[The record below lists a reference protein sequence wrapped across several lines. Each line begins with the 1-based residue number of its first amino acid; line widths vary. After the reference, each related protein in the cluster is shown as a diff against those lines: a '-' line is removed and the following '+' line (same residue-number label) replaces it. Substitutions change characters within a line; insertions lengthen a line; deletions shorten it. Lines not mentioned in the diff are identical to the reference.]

1 MSERAMPAHE
11 FPLRRATLALLPLYP
26 ALAIGGA
33 LTHRPALSLA
43 ALLLLVTLWML
54 PRLLAGTARPWIGWG
69 AAVLLVCASAGLG
82 LAGRL
87 LDAVPLIIL
96 AGLALWFGSTLR
108 AGREPRVA
116 RFIRVLEGEAQL
128 AQPGVARY
136 ARGVTVFWTAL
147 LALQALILAALLL
160 RGLFDAG
167 ELPRWALAYQHVGG
181 YLLIPLAFALEYAFR
196 RWHLRHVQHPG
207 LHAQALQMM
216 QRWPQLLHDT
226 DRHR

>member
-1 MSERAMPAHE
+1 MPAHE
-11 FPLRRATLALLPLYP
+11 LPLRRATLALLPLYP
-26 ALAIGGA
+26 VLAIAGA
-33 LTHRPALSLA
+33 VTHRAALSLA
-43 ALLLLVTLWML
+43 ALLLLLTLWML
-54 PRLLAGTARPWIGWG
+54 PRLVAGTPRAWVGWG
-69 AAVLLVCASAGLG
+69 AAVLVAVG
-82 LAGRL
+82 LASIGLTDRL
-87 LDAVPLIIL
+87 LDAVPLLIL
-96 AGLALWFGSTLR
+96 AGLALWFGSSLR

-167 ELPRWALAYQHVGG
+167 DLPRWALAYQHVGG

-196 RWHLRHVQHPG
+196 RWHLRHVSHPG

-226 DRHR
+226 DRHP

>member
-1 MSERAMPAHE
+1 MPAHE
-11 FPLRRATLALLPLYP
+11 FSLRRATLILLPLYP
-26 ALAIGGA
+26 TLAIGGA
-33 LTHRPALSLA
+33 LMHRPALSLV

-54 PRLLAGTARPWIGWG
+54 PRLLAGTVGPWIVWVL
-69 AAVLLVCASAGLG
+69 AVSLGCASAWLG
-82 LAGRL
+82 LADRL
-87 LDAVPLIIL
+87 LDTVPLLIL

-136 ARGVTVFWTAL
+136 ARGVTVFWTGL

-167 ELPRWALAYQHVGG
+167 DLPRWALAYQHVGG
-181 YLLIPLAFALEYAFR
+181 YLLIPLAFGLEYAFR

-216 QRWPQLLHDT
+216 QCWPQLLHDT

>member
-11 FPLRRATLALLPLYP
+11 LPLRRATLALLPLYP

-33 LTHRPALSLA
+33 LTHRAVLSLA
-43 ALLLLVTLWML
+43 AVLLLVTLWML

-69 AAVLLVCASAGLG
+69 VAVLTVCAGAWLG
-82 LAGRL
+82 FADRL
-87 LDAVPLIIL
+87 LDAVPLIVL
-96 AGLALWFGSTLR
+96 AGLALWFGGTLR
-108 AGREPRVA
+108 AGHEPRVA

-147 LALQALILAALLL
+147 LALEALLLAALFL
-160 RGLFDAG
+160 RDLFDAG
-167 ELPRWALAYQHVGG
+167 DLPRWVLACQHVGG
-181 YLLIPLAFALEYAFR
+181 YLLIPLAFGLEYAFR
-196 RWHLRHVQHPG
+196 RWHLRHIAHPG

-216 QRWPQLLHDT
+216 RCWPQLLHDT
-226 DRHR
+226 GRHR

>member
-1 MSERAMPAHE
+1 MPAHE
-11 FPLRRATLALLPLYP
+11 LPLRRATLALLPLYP
-26 ALAIGGA
+26 VLAIAGA
-33 LTHRPALSLA
+33 VTHRAGLSLA
-43 ALLLLVTLWML
+43 AMLLLLTLWML
-54 PRLLAGTARPWIGWG
+54 PRLVAGTPRAWVGWG
-69 AAVLLVCASAGLG
+69 ASVLVAVG
-82 LAGRL
+82 LASIGLTDRL
-87 LDAVPLIIL
+87 LDAVPLLIL

-108 AGREPRVA
+108 GGREPRVA

-128 AQPGVARY
+128 AQPGVAGY
-136 ARGVTVFWTAL
+136 ARGVTVFWTTL

-160 RGLFDAG
+160 RSLFEAG
-167 ELPRWALAYQHVGG
+167 DLPRWALAYQHVGG

-226 DRHR
+226 DRHP

>member
-1 MSERAMPAHE
+1 MPAHYL
-11 FPLRRATLALLPLYP
+11 PLRRATFALLPLYP
-26 ALAIGGA
+26 VLAMGAAVTHRCALA
-33 LTHRPALSLA
+33 LA

-54 PRLLAGTARPWIGWG
+54 PRLLAGATHAWLGWG
-69 AAVLLVCASAGLG
+69 AAVLVVLGMASIG
-82 LAGRL
+82 LADRL

-96 AGLALWFGSTLR
+96 AGLALWFGTSLR

-116 RFIRVLEGEAQL
+116 RFIRMLEGEMQL

-136 ARGVTVFWTAL
+136 ARGVTVFWTTL
-147 LALQALILAALLL
+147 LVLQALVLAALLL

-167 ELPRWALAYQHVGG
+167 ELPRWALAYQQVGG

-196 RWHLRHVQHPG
+196 RWHLRHVRHPG

-226 DRHR
+226 DPHP